1 MKAKHSLFVIIFYWI
16 SSCSY
21 TQTQLTLKDAFLLAR
36 KNNPFY
42 RTEKMNSDIA
52 KTDITTAK
60 LQYNP
65 TFNISYI
72 QVPSAKYFPEN
83 TAFLSPANRQISYQV
98 SKTFQVHGQRKNKIL
113 QAENDY
119 TLSQVNLDEYER
131 NLFGDVSDQWLNV
144 WYATQKLIILMHAKA
159 NSDTLLKINQIR
171 LKDQVITTTEFLRTQ
186 IVSDQYNLML
196 INAQQNLKTQINE
209 LRFTLGIN
217 DSILVNDND
226 EQFYLR
232 VPDKY
237 DTILNYALRKRT
249 DIILSNRLAE
259 KAKTEIQLQKSLAY
273 PQPEV
278 GFNYGAQN
286 QVPYVGTYLAIPI
299 PAFNRN
305 QGEIEKSKIALTQ
318 SQSLLSA
325 NILKAKT
332 EVQTAYG
339 EYMTYKSSYEK
350 YKEIFKKSETVLKTV
365 RLSYL
370 KGGTTILDYLEA
382 ERNWFDLQNEYYEA
396 YYNYKKSFLQLL
408 FVSNLIETI

>member
-1 MKAKHSLFVIIFYWI
+1 MFYLI
-16 SSCSY
+16 SSYGFS
-21 TQTQLTLKDAFLLAR
+21 QTQLTLKDAFLLAR

-42 RTEKMNSDIA
+42 NAEKMNSEIA
-52 KTDITTAK
+52 KSDITTAK

-65 TFNISYI
+65 SFNISYI
-72 QVPSAKYFPEN
+72 QVPNSKYYPEN
-83 TAFLSPANRQISYQV
+83 TGFLNPANRQISYQV
-98 SKTFQVHGQRKNKIL
+98 SKSFQVHGQRKNKIL

-119 TLSQVNLDEYER
+119 HLSQVNLTEYER
-131 NLFGDVSDQWLNV
+131 NLFGDISDKWLDV
-144 WYATQKLIILMHAKA
+144 WYATQKLLILKQAKA

-171 LKDQVITTTEFLRTQ
+171 LKDQVITTTEFIRTQ
-186 IVSDQYNLML
+186 ILSDQYNLMQL
-196 INAQQNLKTQINE
+196 NAQQILKTQINE
-209 LRFTLGIN
+209 LRFALGIN

-226 EQFYLR
+226 AQFYLPI
-232 VPDKY
+232 PDKY
-237 DTILNYALRKRT
+237 DTILNYALQKRT
-249 DIILSNRLAE
+249 DIILSNGLAE
-259 KAKTEIQLQKSLAY
+259 KARTEIQLQKSLAY

-278 GFNYGAQN
+278 GLNYGAQN

-325 NILKAKT
+325 NILKVKT
-332 EVQTAYG
+332 EVQTAYS
-339 EYMTYKSSYEK
+339 EYVTYKSSYEK
-350 YKEIFKKSETVLKTV
+350 YKEIFNKSENVLKTV
-365 RLSYL
+365 RFSYL

-408 FVSNLIETI
+408 FVSNLTETILK